1 MNGIAEPRTGGIRFS
16 VLGPLSVHLGRQALP
31 LGPLKQR
38 LLLAMLL
45 CRPNK
50 PVSVDALTDAL
61 WADMPPRT
69 ARKNLQV
76 YVSALRKL
84 LDDAGIRDR
93 LAHQAGGYVLRVG
106 DDELDTLRCHRLV
119 EAGRDALRH
128 GAAAPAARL
137 LREALDL
144 WSGPALPELLCSRAI
159 LDETERLNSRYL
171 QLYEDWA
178 EAELSLGNAP
188 RIAET
193 VADLVEQHPLRERLR
208 AVQMNALC
216 RLGRQTEAFA
226 VYEALRQL
234 LASELG
240 LQPSPSLQALYRSL
254 LDGCPGGAGAPP
266 DPGAPVTGSARRDL
280 RSLLPRNPADFTGR
294 HDQVREL
301 MALLAHGGAQRRVAV
316 LTGPVGMGKTETA
329 VHVAHRLADAFP
341 DGRLLVRM
349 RDGAGV
355 PRPWPAVLAE
365 LARLVG
371 LALPVPDTEW
381 ADHTD
386 VAGAGADGADEAA
399 GVWRAWLAHRRLL
412 LLLDDAAAEA
422 DVRPLLPD
430 AGASAVVITARSQL
444 GGLAPAHRMGLAP
457 FSLDE
462 ALDLLAGI
470 IGPERLSTDRGA
482 AERIVAAT
490 GMLPLAVRVSGLK
503 LAVLRHLPLGEYA
516 ARLADEHTLL
526 DELTAGD
533 MDVRPRLSKCWSDLP
548 EASRTV
554 LCRLGTLPGPA
565 FTLHEAATVLA
576 HGQDQARRE
585 LESLMDAGM
594 IALPDSEVTAHAVL
608 YELPRLLH
616 VYARQQSLAGPTGPR
631 HAMA

>member
-1 MNGIAEPRTGGIRFS
+1 MNGIAEPRTGAVRFS
-16 VLGPLSVHLGRQALP
+16 VLGPLSVHLGGRALS

-84 LDDAGIRDR
+84 LDDAGARDR
-93 LAHQAGGYVLRVG
+93 LEHQAGGYVLRVG
-106 DDELDTLRCHRLV
+106 EDELDSLRFHRLV
-119 EAGRDALRH
+119 QSGRDALRH
-128 GAAAPAARL
+128 GAPVPAARL

-144 WSGPALPELLCSRAI
+144 WRGPALPELLCSRAV
-159 LDETERLNSRYL
+159 LDESERLNSRYL

-208 AVQMNALC
+208 AVQMNVLC

-226 VYEALRQL
+226 AYEGLRQL

-240 LQPSPSLQALYRSL
+240 LQPSPSLQALYRSM
-254 LDGCPGGAGAPP
+254 LDGCQDGTGAPP
-266 DPGAPVTGSARRDL
+266 GPSSSVALPARGGL
-280 RSLLPRNPADFTGR
+280 RSLLPRDPGDFTGR

-301 MALLAHGGAQRRVAV
+301 MTLFGQDSHAERRVAV

-349 RDGAGV
+349 RDAAGV
-355 PRPWPAVLAE
+355 PRPWPAVLTE

-371 LALPVPDTEW
+371 LARPVSGGAVPDGP
-381 ADHTD
+381 DD
-386 VAGAGADGADEAA
+386 PDETAS
-399 GVWRAWLAHRRLL
+399 VWRAWLAHRRLL

-430 AGASAVVITARSQL
+430 AGASAVMITARSQL
-444 GGLAPAHRMGLAP
+444 GGLAPAHRVALAP
-457 FSLDE
+457 FSMSE

-470 IGPERLSTDRGA
+470 IGPDRLRGDRGA

-516 ARLADEHTLL
+516 ARLADDSILL

-554 LCRLGTLPGPA
+554 LRRLGTLPEPV

-576 HGQDQARRE
+576 RGQDQARRE

-616 VYARQQSLAGPTGPR
+616 VYARQQSLADAAGPR

>member
-16 VLGPLSVHLGRQALP
+16 VLGPLSVQLGQRALP

-50 PVSVDALTDAL
+50 PVSVDTLTDAL

-76 YVSALRKL
+76 YVSALRRL
-84 LDDAGIRDR
+84 LDDAGARDR
-93 LAHQAGGYVLRVG
+93 LEHQAGGYVLRVG
-106 DDELDTLRCHRLV
+106 EDELDSLRFHRLV
-119 EAGRDALRH
+119 RSGRDALRQ
-128 GAAAPAARL
+128 GASVPAARL

-144 WSGPALPELLCSRAI
+144 WRGPALPELLCSRAI

-208 AVQMNALC
+208 AVQMNVLC

-226 VYEALRQL
+226 AYEGLRQL

-240 LQPSPSLQALYRSL
+240 LQPSPSLQALYRSM
-254 LDGCPGGAGAPP
+254 LDGGQDGTGAPP
-266 DPGAPVTGSARRDL
+266 GPGVPSVTGAARRSV
-280 RSLLPRNPADFTGR
+280 RSLLPRDPADFTGR
-294 HDQVREL
+294 RDQVREL
-301 MALLAHGGAQRRVAV
+301 MTLLGEDGQAERRVAV

-349 RDGAGV
+349 RDTAGV

-371 LALPVPDTEW
+371 LALPMPGGAVPDG
-381 ADHTD
+381 
-386 VAGAGADGADEAA
+386 GAG
-399 GVWRAWLAHRRLL
+399 
-412 LLLDDAAAEA
+412 
-422 DVRPLLPD
+422 P
-430 AGASAVVITARSQL
+430 
-444 GGLAPAHRMGLAP
+444 
-457 FSLDE
+457 
-462 ALDLLAGI
+462 
-470 IGPERLSTDRGA
+470 
-482 AERIVAAT
+482 
-490 GMLPLAVRVSGLK
+490 
-503 LAVLRHLPLGEYA
+503 
-516 ARLADEHTLL
+516 
-526 DELTAGD
+526 
-533 MDVRPRLSKCWSDLP
+533 
-548 EASRTV
+548 
-554 LCRLGTLPGPA
+554 
-565 FTLHEAATVLA
+565 
-576 HGQDQARRE
+576 
-585 LESLMDAGM
+585 
-594 IALPDSEVTAHAVL
+594 
-608 YELPRLLH
+608 
-616 VYARQQSLAGPTGPR
+616 
-631 HAMA
+631 